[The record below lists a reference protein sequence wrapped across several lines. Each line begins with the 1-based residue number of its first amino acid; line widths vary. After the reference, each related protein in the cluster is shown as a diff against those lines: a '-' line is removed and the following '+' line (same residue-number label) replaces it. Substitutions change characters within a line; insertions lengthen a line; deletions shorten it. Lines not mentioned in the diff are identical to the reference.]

1 MEADEILGIQ
11 VKNALQHSSGKVSL
25 AIETKN
31 GRIDINSH
39 KQMKSASTIKMAVL
53 LEAFRQ
59 IDRDLVKPYD
69 IIRLQPEDFT
79 EGSGVLFHLGSVKKL
94 SFEDLLTL
102 MIIVSDNT
110 ASNLIMR
117 IIGIGSVN
125 ALLNRLGC
133 KETVLGRQFMDIQ
146 AALVG
151 IDNFT
156 SAADLVTMLKA
167 VDSGEL
173 LSEDSRRRV
182 LHMLKKQ
189 QLLANLHGRIDEED
203 EVSVASKSGSLPGVV
218 NDAGIFEYRG
228 NKVFAAVLV
237 NDSPDNHSG
246 QELIAEI
253 GGYIYDWLKVQE
265 SPAKGI

>member
-1 MEADEILGIQ
+1 MEADKTLEFQ
-11 VKNALQHSSGKVSL
+11 VKKAVERSSGKASL

-31 GRIDINSH
+31 GRIDIDSH
-39 KQMKSASTIKMAVL
+39 EQMKSASTIKLAVL

-59 IDRDLVKPYD
+59 IDRDLIKPYD

-110 ASNLIMR
+110 ASNVAMR
-117 IIGIGSVN
+117 TVGIDSVN
-125 ALLNRLGC
+125 QFLKEMGC
-133 KETVLGRQFMDIQ
+133 HETVLEREFMDVQ
-146 AALVG
+146 AALDG
-151 IDNFT
+151 LDNFT
-156 SAADLVTMLKA
+156 SAADLVTMMKV
-167 VDSGEL
+167 VDSGVL

-182 LHMLKKQ
+182 LHILKKQ

-228 NKVFAAVLV
+228 NKVYAAVLV
-237 NDSPDNHSG
+237 SDSPDNHSG

-253 GGYIYDWLKVQE
+253 GGYIYDWLKIQE
-265 SPAKGI
+265 SPAE